1 MSRRTQ
7 IAALVTLAL
16 APALWGCGSS
26 DDAATGS
33 PSGKGAESELPTLGK
48 ADSWAYANDHGT
60 FPFGKQAWAE
70 IDGLNRLHA
79 WTFNVGDA
87 GATVAAHT
95 EDYADAFGPV
105 DTVMYFYRR
114 RADGG
119 WGNNI
124 VRNDDCEDGS
134 TDWLWSCI
142 SKKLTAGEYRIL
154 VKGYSSSDTG
164 KFGIRATC
172 EGSGCMVNP
181 STSPKC
187 EALSTHAVDTCFP
200 ANGDEPVDWS
210 TCLRQT
216 PNGDQY
222 DFAISCCKD
231 YPTGHYPWCPELAP

>member
-1 MSRRTQ
+1 MPRRTQ

-119 WGNNI
+119 RHHPRPAARASRG
-124 VRNDDCEDGS
+124 
-134 TDWLWSCI
+134 
-142 SKKLTAGEYRIL
+142 AGRL
-154 VKGYSSSDTG
+154 ACRDVQVKC
-164 KFGIRATC
+164 RQLA
-172 EGSGCMVNP
+172 
-181 STSPKC
+181 
-187 EALSTHAVDTCFP
+187 AVDRLQ
-200 ANGDEPVDWS
+200 ADGGS
-210 TCLRQT
+210 RQVQALDVHSAGV
-216 PNGDQY
+216 N
-222 DFAISCCKD
+222 
-231 YPTGHYPWCPELAP
+231 